1 MPDID
6 ADTLADKIL
15 SKIRGTRTR
24 HEDDDDDLDAGATD
38 RNTLRGRVSKLAA
51 ERRELLKTIE
61 ELGGQVDGLKSEFQK
76 RAEKLEADH
85 KAQVKRLH
93 EETAAQVTAIAHNH
107 AEDLELVDLG
117 FKDPLGRNAVRD
129 AWGRLPEPQRGA
141 SPIDWLRQQ
150 VAAAEARAAY
160 LADPK
165 ADPAK
170 APAPPALPRTV
181 AAYLPEPA
189 KVETTKTETTT
200 RRAPAARVDESA
212 RNEAPDIRN
221 FDPSLGVNAFL
232 ATLREGTPDGG

>member
-6 ADTLADKIL
+6 ADTLAEKL
-15 SKIRGTRTR
+15 FAKFRGASRPL
-24 HEDDDDDLDAGATD
+24 DDDHMDLDGASD
-38 RNTLRGRVSKLAA
+38 NARVPVSRLRSVTADNKRLREQLAELQGEVEKVKGAYQQRAEAA
-51 ERRELLKTIE
+51 EKAA
-61 ELGGQVDGLKSEFQK
+61 QK
-76 RAEKLEADH
+76 AAEKAREEA
-85 KAQVKRLH
+85 
-93 EETAAQVTAIAHNH
+93 AAQVTAIAQGH

-189 KVETTKTETTT
+189 KVETAKTETAT